1 MDVFSETLVKRK
13 FNKQERKKI
22 KILFATLLI
31 CSVIFILVIPMIAM
45 FVFKVGGVVTVSL
58 IAYAVIIFL
67 VWRTLKKMQLEYE
80 YIIVNDTLDID
91 EIVAQ
96 KKRNRLITIELKTV
110 EAAGRY
116 TKGQFEGRA
125 FETVIHA
132 EKNLEGHEN
141 FYITLSHPTAH
152 RALLVF
158 TPDEA
163 MLSALHKTL
172 PRQVE
177 KTLPASLA

>member
-13 FNKQERKKI
+13 YTPKDKTKI
-22 KILFATLLI
+22 KILFATLLC
-31 CSVIFILVIPMIAM
+31 CSVIFILVIPFLALTSGLAYITTA
-45 FVFKVGGVVTVSL
+45 SL
-58 IAYAVIIFL
+58 AIYGIIIFV

-80 YIIVNDTLDID
+80 YIIVNDTLDVD
-91 EIVAQ
+91 MIVAQ
-96 KKRNRLITIELKTV
+96 KKRSRLITIELKTV

-116 TKGQFEGRA
+116 TQGQFEGRA

-141 FYITLSHPTAH
+141 FYITLSHPTA
-152 RALLVF
+152 RRTLIVL
-158 TPDEA
+158 TPNEA

-172 PRQVE
+172 PRQIE
-177 KTLPASLA
+177 KTLPSSLA

>member
-31 CSVIFILVIPMIAM
+31 CSVVFILLVPA
-45 FVFKVGGVVTVSL
+45 VALLLKVGGIITVSL

-96 KKRNRLITIELKTV
+96 KKRSRLITIELKTV

-132 EKNLEGHEN
+132 EKNVEGHDN

-152 RALLVF
+152 RTLLVF

-172 PRQVE
+172 PRQIE

>member
-1 MDVFSETLVKRK
+1 MDVFSETLIKRK
-13 FNKQERKKI
+13 YNKKDKNKI
-22 KILFATLLI
+22 KLMFATLLI
-31 CSVIFILVIPMIAM
+31 CSVIFILVIPFLALMSGLAYITTA
-45 FVFKVGGVVTVSL
+45 SL
-58 IAYAVIIFL
+58 IIYGIIIFA
-67 VWRTLKKMQLEYE
+67 VWRALKKMQLEYE

-96 KKRNRLITIELKTV
+96 KKRSRLITVELKTV
-110 EAAGRY
+110 EDAGRY
-116 TKGQFEGRA
+116 TQGQFEGRA

-141 FYITLSHPTAH
+141 FYIILSHPTA
-152 RALLVF
+152 RRTLIVF
-158 TPDEA
+158 TPDEL

-172 PRQVE
+172 PRQIE

>member
-31 CSVIFILVIPMIAM
+31 CSVVFILAIPAVALMLR
-45 FVFKVGGVVTVSL
+45 VGGIITVSL

-96 KKRNRLITIELKTV
+96 KKRTRLLSLELKTV

-116 TKGQFEGRA
+116 TQGQFEGRA

-141 FYITLSHPTAH
+141 FYITLSHPTA
-152 RALLVF
+152 RRTLLVF
-158 TPDEA
+158 TPDEP

-177 KTLPASLA
+177 KTLPATLG

>member
-13 FNKQERKKI
+13 FNQQQRKKI

-31 CSVIFILVIPMIAM
+31 CSVIFILVIPATALFI
-45 FVFKVGGVVTVSL
+45 FKVGGVITVSL

-96 KKRNRLITIELKTV
+96 KKRNRLLSVELKTV

-132 EKNLEGHEN
+132 EKNLEGHDN
-141 FYITLSHPTAH
+141 FYITLSHPTA
-152 RALLVF
+152 RRTLIVF
-158 TPDEA
+158 TPNEA

>member
-13 FNKQERKKI
+13 FNKQDRKKI
-22 KILFATLLI
+22 KLLFATLLI
-31 CSVIFILVIPMIAM
+31 CSVVFILVIPFLALINGLAYIT
-45 FVFKVGGVVTVSL
+45 TVSL
-58 IAYAVIIFL
+58 ITYGIIIFV

-96 KKRNRLITIELKTV
+96 KKRTRLLSIELKTV

-116 TKGQFEGRA
+116 TQGQFEGRA

-141 FYITLSHPTAH
+141 FYITLSHPTA
-152 RALLVF
+152 RRTLLVF
-158 TPDEA
+158 TPNEV

-177 KTLPASLA
+177 KTLPATLA

>member
-1 MDVFSETLVKRK
+1 MDIFSETLVKRK
-13 FNKQERKKI
+13 FNKKDRNKI

-31 CSVIFILVIPMIAM
+31 CSVVFIIVIPFLALMSGIAY
-45 FVFKVGGVVTVSL
+45 VTTVSL
-58 IAYAVIIFL
+58 ITYGIIIFS

-80 YIIVNDTLDID
+80 YIIVNDILDID

-96 KKRNRLITIELKTV
+96 KKRTRLLSIELKTV

-116 TKGQFEGRA
+116 TQGQFEGRA
-125 FETVIHA
+125 FETVVHA

-141 FYITLSHPTAH
+141 FYITLSHPTA
-152 RALLVF
+152 RRTLLVF
-158 TPDEA
+158 TPNEA

-177 KTLPASLA
+177 KTLPATLA